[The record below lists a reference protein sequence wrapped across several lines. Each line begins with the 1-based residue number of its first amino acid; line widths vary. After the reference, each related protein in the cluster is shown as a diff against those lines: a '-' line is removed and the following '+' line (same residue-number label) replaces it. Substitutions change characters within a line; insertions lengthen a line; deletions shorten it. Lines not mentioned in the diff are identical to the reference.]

1 MEMVAH
7 ENVSIEAEMLAL
19 LVGRNELEVLLV
31 VRCFFEDLLPL
42 VAAGDDVVESA
53 GIFDA
58 GLRGMQ

>member
-58 GLRGMQ
+58 GLAGMQ